1 MVDVRLSKEEIARC
15 TDEFNLFKND
25 ADKGIPTPSLGSLM
39 SSLGYVHREEEIEE
53 MKGIG
58 DSGGQITLNSFL
70 FLVEM
75 CPGCS
80 AEALEVER
88 RQRILELELY
98 RALLRHATDGLVSN
112 QACAAALLEVAVIL
126 GDDEQERNEMLE
138 EVVGEMAVEE
148 VFDMF
153 FMKPPPED
161 PGDCLTK
168 SALMRSPSS

>member
-15 TDEFNLFKND
+15 TDQFNLFKND

-53 MKGIG
+53 MKAIG
-58 DSGGQITLNSFL
+58 DSGGQINLNNFL
-70 FLVEM
+70 YLVEM

-112 QACAAALLEVAVIL
+112 QACAAALFEVAVIL
-126 GDDEQERNEMLE
+126 VRLQRRCASHIHAAGR
-138 EVVGEMAVEE
+138 
-148 VFDMF
+148 
-153 FMKPPPED
+153 
-161 PGDCLTK
+161 
-168 SALMRSPSS
+168 